1 MYGWR
6 GRIGVII
13 PADNAVMEPEFHLLV
28 PEGVSAHAAR
38 LKKCPRPEMPI
49 EALELVKTFN
59 ETHVNLVAYMCAAS
73 SFVMGPK
80 GNDELCQ
87 KLSEITGGLPCVT
100 ATTAM
105 VDGLKAVGAKRV
117 AVLSPHPP
125 EIAEKLKEYLEESG
139 FEIPCLVGLG
149 LDIPQINNTSPGD
162 IYRHVRSMDL
172 SNADAIFIAATN
184 FRAIDVI
191 EAIEA
196 DIGLPVVSSN
206 QVVMWT
212 ALRKLG
218 IADKPEGYG
227 RLWDCG

>member
-1 MYGWR
+1 
-6 GRIGVII
+6 
-13 PADNAVMEPEFHLLV
+13 MEPEFHRLV

-38 LKKCPRPEMPI
+38 LKKCPRPEMPL

-59 ETHVNLVAYMCAAS
+59 ETHVNLIAYMCAAS

-80 GNDELCQ
+80 GNAELCD
-87 KLSEITGGLPCVT
+87 KLSEVTGGLPCIT

-105 VDGLKAVGAKRV
+105 VDGLKAVGAKKV

-125 EIAEKLKEYLEESG
+125 EIAEKLKEYLQESG
-139 FEIPCLVGLG
+139 FEVSCLLALA

-162 IYRHVRSMDL
+162 IYRYVRSMDL
-172 SNADAIFIAATN
+172 NQADAIFIAATN

-191 EAIEA
+191 DAIES

-212 ALRKLG
+212 ALNKLG
-218 IADKPEGYG
+218 IADKPQGYG
-227 RLWDCG
+227 RLWACG

>member
-13 PADNAVMEPEFHLLV
+13 PADNAVMEPEFHRLV

-80 GNDELCQ
+80 GNADLCD
-87 KLSEITGGLPCVT
+87 KLSEVTGGLPCVT

-117 AVLSPHPP
+117 AVLSPHPRP
-125 EIAEKLKEYLEESG
+125 RSLKSSRSILRNRASR
-139 FEIPCLVGLG
+139 
-149 LDIPQINNTSPGD
+149 SPVWWGWAS
-162 IYRHVRSMDL
+162 ISRRSTTRRP
-172 SNADAIFIAATN
+172 AIFT
-184 FRAIDVI
+184 
-191 EAIEA
+191 
-196 DIGLPVVSSN
+196 
-206 QVVMWT
+206 VMS
-212 ALRKLG
+212 
-218 IADKPEGYG
+218 G
-227 RLWDCG
+227 RWI

>member
-13 PADNAVMEPEFHLLV
+13 PADNAVMEPEFYQLA
-28 PEGVSAHAAR
+28 PEGVSTHAAR
-38 LKKCPRPEMPI
+38 LKKCPRPQMPI
-49 EALELVKTFN
+49 EALDLVKTFN
-59 ETHVNLVAYMCAAS
+59 ETHVSLVAYMCAAS

-80 GNDELCQ
+80 GNDELCAN
-87 KLSEITGGLPCVT
+87 LSEITDGLPCVT

-105 VDGLKAVGAKRV
+105 IDGLKAVGTNRV

-125 EIAEKLKEYLEESG
+125 EIAEKLKEYIEESG
-139 FEIPCLVGLG
+139 FEVPCLVGLG

-162 IYRHVRSMDL
+162 IYRHVRAMDL
-172 SNADAIFIAATN
+172 SKADTIFIAATN

-196 DIGLPVVSSN
+196 DFGLPVVSSN

-218 IADKPEGYG
+218 IADKPHGFG
-227 RLWDCG
+227 RLWDCE